1 MRYIAILN
9 KLMTI
14 TCAAALL
21 LMSGCA
27 TFNRPHTTDA
37 ELQAMY
43 VEVKAELQEMG
54 LTLDY
59 DTPVFFAEPGELG
72 RRTMAMTGC
81 ISFSREPIYI
91 KFAPDRFA
99 TRDIMAHEL
108 IHTQECLDGTLV
120 VGPSYYESHANVR
133 EVLAIWSAKYQ

>member
-1 MRYIAILN
+1 
-9 KLMTI
+9 
-14 TCAAALL
+14 
-21 LMSGCA
+21 
-27 TFNRPHTTDA
+27 
-37 ELQAMY
+37 MY
-43 VEVKAELQEMG
+43 AEVKAELQEMG

-108 IHTQECLDGTLV
+108 IHAQECLDGTSV
-120 VGPSYYESHANVR
+120 VGDYYQSHANVR
-133 EVLAIWSAKYQ
+133 KVLAIWSAKYQ